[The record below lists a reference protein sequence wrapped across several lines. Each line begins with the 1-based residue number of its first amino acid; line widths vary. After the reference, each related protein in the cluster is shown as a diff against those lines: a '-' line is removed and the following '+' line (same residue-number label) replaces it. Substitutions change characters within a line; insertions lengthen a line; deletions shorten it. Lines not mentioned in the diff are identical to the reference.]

1 MIDDITAS
9 IARAMK
15 ARDQV
20 TLAALRML
28 KTALTNKEIERG
40 HRLDAQES
48 LQVVQ
53 SVVKQRRESIEQFEK
68 GGRMDLVAR
77 ERAEL
82 AVLEA
87 LLPPPV
93 DPADLERLV
102 AEAVTECGATS
113 VKDMGKAMKAAMAKV
128 AGRGVDGKLV
138 NELVRKRL
146 SG

>member
-1 MIDDITAS
+1 MIDDVNAA

-48 LQVVQ
+48 IQVVQ

-68 GGRMDLVAR
+68 GGRMDLVER

-82 AVLEA
+82 VVLEA

-93 DPADLERLV
+93 DPAELDRLV
-102 AEAVTECGATS
+102 AEAVAESGAS
-113 VKDMGKAMKAAMAKV
+113 SAKDMGKAMKAAMAKV

-138 NELVRKRL
+138 NELVRKHL
-146 SG
+146 AG

>member
-1 MIDDITAS
+1 MIDDVNAA

-20 TLAALRML
+20 RLAALRML

-48 LQVVQ
+48 IQVVQ

-68 GGRMDLVAR
+68 GGRLDLVER

-82 AVLEA
+82 VVLEA

-93 DPADLERLV
+93 DPAELESLV
-102 AEAVTECGATS
+102 AEAVAESGAS
-113 VKDMGKAMKAAMAKV
+113 SAKDIGKAMKAAMAKV

-146 SG
+146 AG